1 MDTLDVEALQMQ
13 TVAPAVQ
20 DLSNDALIIQ
30 LIQSLNHLSRWLTP
44 IHDRTVLEYSA
55 RRSEPSVKD
64 LLIRMRDTE
73 SRAYSLMYA
82 IASERNP
89 DLDRVPYVE
98 PSPVQIAADRTAHP
112 LVIMSEFRR
121 VRESSTSL
129 LRALP
134 DNAWERGGY
143 SRTQRNW
150 TIRELAEFL
159 ATHDGVMLTRID
171 RTLARSGA
179 RHGIAKVSQVDFA
192 HIDEPFLASSTRDEN
207 RDADRQELTLSKSG

>member
-1 MDTLDVEALQMQ
+1 MNRSAVGQPDLEA
-13 TVAPAVQ
+13 ADASIRN
-20 DLSNDALIIQ
+20 LSNDALIIW
-30 LIQSLNHLSRWLTP
+30 LIHTVNHLSRWLTP
-44 IHDRTVLEYSA
+44 IHDRTVLEFSA

-64 LLIRMRDTE
+64 LLIRLRDTE
-73 SRAYSLMYA
+73 TRAYAFMNA
-82 IASERNP
+82 IASERDP
-89 DLDRVPYVE
+89 DLDRVPRVE
-98 PSPVQIAADRTAHP
+98 PSPAQVALDRSAHP

-159 ATHDGVMLTRID
+159 AGHDREMLRWID
-171 RTLARSGA
+171 RALSRSGA
-179 RHGIAKVSQVDFA
+179 REGIAAVSQVDYA
-192 HIDEPFLASSTRDEN
+192 RIEEPFLATVSRE
-207 RDADRQELTLSKSG
+207 

>member
-1 MDTLDVEALQMQ
+1 MNRSAVGQPDLEA
-13 TVAPAVQ
+13 ADASIRN
-20 DLSNDALIIQ
+20 LSNDALIIW
-30 LIQSLNHLSRWLTP
+30 LIQTVNHLSRWLTP
-44 IHDRTVLEYSA
+44 IHDRTVLEFSA

-64 LLIRMRDTE
+64 LLIRLRDTE
-73 SRAYSLMYA
+73 TRAYAFMNA
-82 IASERNP
+82 IASERDP
-89 DLDRVPYVE
+89 DLDRVPRVE
-98 PSPVQIAADRTAHP
+98 PSPAQVALDRSAHP

-159 ATHDGVMLTRID
+159 AGHDREMLRWID
-171 RTLARSGA
+171 RALSRSGA
-179 RHGIAKVSQVDFA
+179 REGIAAVSQVDYA
-192 HIDEPFLASSTRDEN
+192 RIEEPFLATVSRE
-207 RDADRQELTLSKSG
+207 